1 MGNLAVA
8 RIEEIGLGEGISV
21 GITVTEVVHPLPP
34 PPGFK
39 GSPTIL
45 VNGIDLEPSARTEMD
60 SGHG

>member
-8 RIEEIGLGEGISV
+8 RIEKLGLEEGLLVEPSIV
-21 GITVTEVVHPLPP
+21 EVVHTLPP

-45 VNGIDLEPSARTEMD
+45 VNGIDLEPSARLQRDT
-60 SGHG
+60 GHG